1 MSQAVSRIIVHQSVN
16 PSDWLPEDRKWLL
29 ELLQEAGIGAIRE
42 LNGVNTQS
50 LSASVRDGISLLL
63 EFYRAGRVIQAVY
76 PRKIREM
83 AGQTASPVALSAL
96 GKRAK
101 NCLHANNIH
110 YFEQLAD
117 WSHAELRR
125 IPGLTVKLL
134 DEIETEL
141 AARQI
146 TLPEGE
152 ELAPG
157 SFPLSILFPL
167 EVLAIPAAIK
177 TQLRRAQI
185 HHVFDLII
193 QSLWSLRTNLQLAPD
208 EVRQLDAALS
218 RWDVGLATDFDEWI
232 GEEFNEIKAA
242 FAQDVAYASQFDTSA
257 SRPPRVE
264 PNDRGADSAWNS
276 RFDQIVEQHQTGSS
290 IEELGHRFGVS
301 KWRVQE
307 IIRLGQAIAD
317 KADVHEAEEDA
328 AQNEATIEQAANA

>member
-1 MSQAVSRIIVHQSVN
+1 MSHAVSRIIVHQSVN

-29 ELLQEAGIGAIRE
+29 ELLQEAGIGSLRE

-50 LSASVRDGISLLL
+50 LSASARDGIALLL
-63 EFYRAGRVIQAVY
+63 EFYRAGRVIHAVY
-76 PRKIREM
+76 PRKVRDM
-83 AGQTASPVALSAL
+83 AGQMASPVALSGL

-101 NCLHANNIH
+101 NCLHANHIL
-110 YFEQLAD
+110 YFEQLAE

-141 AARQI
+141 SARQI
-146 TLPEGE
+146 QLPEGE
-152 ELAPG
+152 ELTPG

-167 EVLAIPAAIK
+167 EVLAVPAVIK

-193 QSLWSLRTNLQLAPD
+193 QSLWSLRTNLRLSPE

-242 FAQDVAYASQFDTSA
+242 FAQDVAHASQFDASA
-257 SRPPRVE
+257 TAGRVPRVE
-264 PNDRGADSAWNS
+264 AGDRNEMAWNS
-276 RFDQIVEQHQTGSS
+276 RFDQILEQHLTGAS
-290 IEELGHRFGVS
+290 IEDLGHRFGVS

-307 IIRLGQAIAD
+307 IIRLGQAIAER
-317 KADVHEAEEDA
+317 AEVHELEEEAEPA
-328 AQNEATIEQAANA
+328 AEPTVSA